1 MGRLGS
7 VLPSWQRSSREKIR
21 RIFEKTNN
29 YRNLA
34 AVELQN
40 QGGEAGLVV
49 FSEVIVL
56 YEKGGNRV
64 EFFRI
69 SGIWAEK
76 LAVRSLVFDD
86 FEKNLVVVQAPDCF
100 AVVSYGAGREKM
112 GVEVAV
118 GAAPSQFRF
127 FLQKFDRFPGVPVGG
142 VADLGKTVEF

>member
-7 VLPSWQRSSREKIR
+7 VLPLWERSSREKIR

-29 YRNLA
+29 YCNLA
-34 AVELQN
+34 VVELQN

-56 YEKGGNRV
+56 YEKRGDRV

-86 FEKNLVVVQAPDCF
+86 FKKNLVVIMVPDCF
-100 AVVSYGAGREKM
+100 AVVFYGAGREKM

-118 GAAPSQFRF
+118 WVVPAQLKF
-127 FLQKFDRFPGVPVGG
+127 FLQKFDRFLGVPVGG

>member
-7 VLPSWQRSSREKIR
+7 VLPSWERSSREKIR

-29 YRNLA
+29 YCNLA
-34 AVELQN
+34 VVELQN

-56 YEKGGNRV
+56 YEKRGDRV

-86 FEKNLVVVQAPDCF
+86 FK
-100 AVVSYGAGREKM
+100 
-112 GVEVAV
+112 
-118 GAAPSQFRF
+118 
-127 FLQKFDRFPGVPVGG
+127 
-142 VADLGKTVEF
+142 KTLS